1 MNKPWTA
8 WSNPI
13 WTSPSR
19 NPILSPFRFGDET
32 DNSKRVH
39 DMDQSTADVTRLQQL
54 ATGLR
59 ESVQKVV
66 VGKADV
72 IDLAIIALICK
83 GHVLV
88 EDVPGIGKTTMSK
101 ALAQSLGCTFNRI
114 QFTPDLMPTDVIGV
128 NFYNQKSGDFQFRQ
142 GPIFSQVLLADEIN
156 RATPRTQS
164 ALLEAM
170 QERQVT
176 VDGVTRPI
184 REPFLVLATQNP
196 VELEGTFPLP
206 EAQLDRFMVRV
217 KLGYPTPEEESDILL
232 RFERDTMLPDLDPV
246 TAEDEL
252 REMQTAVTAI
262 RVDDIVRGYIV
273 QIVQTTRKND
283 GLSLGASPR
292 AALSLYKTSQAHAA
306 LGGRDFV
313 TPDDVKAMAETVL
326 AHRLILTSNA
336 RLRGRLPEQIVAEVV
351 NSIPVPIER

>member
-1 MNKPWTA
+1 MAVLDKSIPQPYTV
-8 WSNPI
+8 PI
-13 WTSPSR
+13 PVR
-19 NPILSPFRFGDET
+19 DET

-39 DMDQSTADVTRLQQL
+39 DMDQSTADATRLQQL

-59 ESVQKVV
+59 ESVQRVV
-66 VGKADV
+66 VGKSDV

-232 RFERDTMLPDLDPV
+232 RFERDTMLPDLNPV

-262 RVDDIVRGYIV
+262 RVDDIVRSYIV

-306 LGGRDFV
+306 LDGRDFV